1 MSVLSYYNFGTVKA
15 LVGSIEGDV
24 KVEKDIP
31 EQLTENGLP
40 LSSVNAIIWSHS
52 HIDHVGDPSLFPSS
66 VNLVVGP
73 GFRSEH
79 MPGYPANPQALLLD
93 SAFTGRSVREV
104 DFSTSSLT
112 IGGFRAIDY
121 FQDGSFYLLD
131 APGHTMHHL
140 CALARTTQESF
151 VLLAADACHHMGQ
164 LRPSAYLPLPD
175 AISPNPSEA
184 NPISGSAQEN
194 LSTTGF
200 RKLLPESKDTEP
212 FYGLNEGLHDD
223 IVRAED
229 TLEKLQAF
237 DANDNVLVI
246 IAHDWSLL
254 RVLDLYPRDI
264 NQWRGQNWGELARWK
279 FLADFED
286 AVAMDGK

>member
-175 AISPNPSEA
+175 AISLNPSEA